1 MFVCFLVLFLST
13 HLFVD
18 RMPPQMGRHISDT
31 VYESLLLSFDGHV
44 ISDGTM
50 ACHFVDV
57 PSSEKRKDDSFWV
70 SKIYLI
76 KIIID
81 ILSRMREKGMLF
93 SKLPNTLRTTSY
105 HTRLSLHM
113 MLKEMPLKPS

>member
-1 MFVCFLVLFLST
+1 
-13 HLFVD
+13 
-18 RMPPQMGRHISDT
+18 MGRHISDT